1 MLTFGASVPQGAWL
15 PHWKGLVQ
23 YSEDGGVSWAQPSE
37 QVFPPIFTF
46 MRDLRFAPTTKNVG
60 FIVGQEG
67 MVLRSRDG
75 GDSWTR
81 VLPPSRGAG

>member
-1 MLTFGASVPQGAWL
+1 
-15 PHWKGLVQ
+15 
-23 YSEDGGVSWAQPSE
+23 
-37 QVFPPIFTF
+37 VFPPIFTF

-81 VLPPSRGAG
+81 VLPPRSRAG